1 MKENLNYYLNFINK
15 CDLNESE
22 KNILLS
28 LITDCDID
36 DDSSYPEEENTYI
49 INFFNSGGDEVL
61 TLEVNEDYET
71 VDVLEME
78 DFYEF
83 ED

>member
-15 CDLNESE
+15 CDFNDKMKERFLR
-22 KNILLS
+22 I
-28 LITDCDID
+28 IVDCDID

-49 INFFNSGGDEVL
+49 INFFNSEGDEVL
-61 TLEVNEDYET
+61 TIEVNEDYET

>member
-15 CDLNESE
+15 CYFTDKIKERFLR
-22 KNILLS
+22 I
-28 LITDCDID
+28 IVDCDIN

-49 INFFNSGGDEVL
+49 INFFNSEGDEVL
-61 TLEVNEDYET
+61 TIEVNEDYET